1 MIYFKYITDDV
12 ETRFDTSNYELDRSL
27 PKGKNKNVIALMK
40 DELAKIMVING
51 SEDRKSLLI
60 RLILKRKVTGQ
71 MDDNSTKDVEV
82 IAPLRYL
89 STFWSTREMPL
100 INCEIDLIL
109 TWSANYVTVSNAVAN
124 RSATFAISDTKLYIP
139 VVTLST
145 QDNVKLLHQLKSSF
159 KRIINWNKY

>member
-1 MIYFKYITDDV
+1 MIYFKYIADDV

-27 PKGKNKNVIALMK
+27 PKGKSKNVIALMK

-89 STFWSTREMPL
+89 STF
-100 INCEIDLIL
+100 
-109 TWSANYVTVSNAVAN
+109 
-124 RSATFAISDTKLYIP
+124 
-139 VVTLST
+139 
-145 QDNVKLLHQLKSSF
+145 
-159 KRIINWNKY
+159 

>member
-1 MIYFKYITDDV
+1 
-12 ETRFDTSNYELDRSL
+12 
-27 PKGKNKNVIALMK
+27 
-40 DELAKIMVING
+40 
-51 SEDRKSLLI
+51 
-60 RLILKRKVTGQ
+60 
-71 MDDNSTKDVEV
+71 MDDNSTKDMEV
-82 IAPLRYL
+82 IAPLKHV
-89 STFWSTREMPL
+89 SNFWRTREVLL

-124 RSATFAISDTKLYIP
+124 RIATFAISDTKLYIP

>member
-27 PKGKNKNVIALMK
+27 PKGKSKNVIALMK

-89 STFWSTREMPL
+89 STF
-100 INCEIDLIL
+100 
-109 TWSANYVTVSNAVAN
+109 
-124 RSATFAISDTKLYIP
+124 
-139 VVTLST
+139 
-145 QDNVKLLHQLKSSF
+145 
-159 KRIINWNKY
+159 

>member
-1 MIYFKYITDDV
+1 
-12 ETRFDTSNYELDRSL
+12 
-27 PKGKNKNVIALMK
+27 
-40 DELAKIMVING
+40 
-51 SEDRKSLLI
+51 
-60 RLILKRKVTGQ
+60 
-71 MDDNSTKDVEV
+71 MDDNSTKDMEV
-82 IAPLRYL
+82 IAPLKHV
-89 STFWSTREMPL
+89 SNFWRTREVLL

-124 RSATFAISDTKLYIP
+124 RGATFAISDTKLYIP